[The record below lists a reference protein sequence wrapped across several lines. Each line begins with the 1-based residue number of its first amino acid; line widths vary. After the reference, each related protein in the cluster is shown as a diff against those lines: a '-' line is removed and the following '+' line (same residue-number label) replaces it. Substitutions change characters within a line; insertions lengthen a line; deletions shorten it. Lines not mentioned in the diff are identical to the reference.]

1 MVSNIKLIF
10 LYYHHILTN
19 LYIYIN
25 TLDNECNSLLHS
37 DFYSSNNVC
46 YSANY
51 LYKHVYSSKN
61 FNIISSIILIST
73 SYLT

>member
-25 TLDNECNSLLHS
+25 TLDNEFNSL
-37 DFYSSNNVC
+37 
-46 YSANY
+46 
-51 LYKHVYSSKN
+51 
-61 FNIISSIILIST
+61 
-73 SYLT
+73 